1 MNAMGLFLSVICLAL
16 IGGGAYRLSASGSLS
31 PGDRV
36 ERSLVAVASGL
47 LGYVLFG
54 SGLVPLE
61 RVPFI
66 ARAVDSWLPYA
77 VLPVVVCLM
86 FAGLGLWLAGLR
98 KAGQVSSGGEQSQEP
113 PQ

>member
-1 MNAMGLFLSVICLAL
+1 MGLFLSVICLAL

-36 ERSLVAVASGL
+36 ERSLVAVASGV

-66 ARAVDSWLPYA
+66 ARAVDSWLPYE

-86 FAGLGLWLAGLR
+86 FAGLGLWLVGIR
-98 KAGQVSSGGEQSQEP
+98 KAGQVNVDEEQSQEP
-113 PQ
+113 PQQ

>member
-1 MNAMGLFLSVICLAL
+1 MNATGLLLSVICLAL

-36 ERSLVAVASGL
+36 ERSLVAVASGV

-54 SGLVPLE
+54 SGLIPLE

-66 ARAVDSWLPYA
+66 AQAVDSWLPYE
-77 VLPVVVCLM
+77 VLPVVVSLV
-86 FAGLGLWLAGLR
+86 FAGLGLWLAGIR
-98 KAGQVSSGGEQSQEP
+98 KAGQVSVDGEQSQEP